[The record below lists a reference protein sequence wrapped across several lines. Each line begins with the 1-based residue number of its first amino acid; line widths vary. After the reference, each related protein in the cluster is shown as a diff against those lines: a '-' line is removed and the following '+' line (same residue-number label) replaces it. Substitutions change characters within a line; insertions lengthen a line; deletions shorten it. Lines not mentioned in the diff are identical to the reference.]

1 MNINEI
7 ARSILFRFRR
17 PWYGHTS
24 YSCNTCRSD
33 VFDLGH
39 SNKIHCFPF
48 PARII
53 FSLRMLSFIIWS
65 YDENF
70 HYCDWARFAEHSK
83 SRLWTSLVHVC
94 QPSGLRF
101 CWILLALENRS
112 APFMTFVWILWCIP
126 STSEFSC
133 TVQNILD
140 LPLFQSLIHLEGPE
154 IFCLA
159 CFSCA
164 YNQCLWLWHFATTW
178 HARIGI
184 MQGRRKVNEISPAH

>member
-48 PARII
+48 PPSPHHFFAPHAFVHYLII
-53 FSLRMLSFIIWS
+53 MTKI
-65 YDENF
+65 F
-70 HYCDWARFAEHSK
+70 HHCDWARFAEHSK
-83 SRLWTSLVHVC
+83 SRLWTYLVHVC

-112 APFMTFVWILWCIP
+112 APFMTSVWILWCIP
-126 STSEFSC
+126 STSEFSY
-133 TVQNILD
+133 TIQNIPD

-154 IFCLA
+154 VFCLA

-164 YNQCLWLWHFATTW
+164 
-178 HARIGI
+178 
-184 MQGRRKVNEISPAH
+184 